1 MREMGI
7 QGGEEVVQLK
17 ALIRALWP
25 MRISQDAQGKG
36 LVASLSTPTTQ
47 QMRGHS
53 PDRRTLQ
60 GDMRLSL
67 DAWMSLGK
75 I

>member
-1 MREMGI
+1 M
-7 QGGEEVVQLK
+7 VQVK
-17 ALIRALWP
+17 ALISALSP

-36 LVASLSTPTTQ
+36 LAASLSTRTTQ

-60 GDMRLSL
+60 GDEV
-67 DAWMSLGK
+67 
-75 I
+75 II